1 MLSAISNAGACGA
14 CGQLQSSCH
23 SSVLTPAIL
32 MGGCGILRAGQPC
45 GDMIL
50 ILPPMLMIMRPTAED
65 LADSGTKTKV
75 ICQCSAVYHLTLTIL
90 GFCGVCGDAY
100 DMPQPRPNEMGG
112 EYGLGVIGATLAS
125 GQQLEVE
132 VELTA
137 YHQGYFQMRLCP
149 HNRRDRPVAQ
159 TCLDTHLLSRVN
171 GNHMYYPAKPEP
183 GGRYKISYQLPSDLT
198 CDLCVLQWRYVAG
211 NSWGKCDNGTEG
223 IGCGAQ
229 VDMTMFSSPIRL
241 NIICISL

>member
-1 MLSAISNAGACGA
+1 MLSAISNAAACGA
-14 CGQLQSSCH
+14 CGQLQSSCY
-23 SSVLTPAIL
+23 SSVLTSVIL
-32 MGGCGILRAGQPC
+32 MGGCAILQAGQPC

-50 ILPPMLMIMRPTAED
+50 ILPPMLMIMRPTVED

-75 ICQCSAVYHLTLTIL
+75 ICSLCTVHYVTFPMV

-159 TCLDTHLLSRVN
+159 TCLDMHLLSRVN

-229 VDMTMFSSPIRL
+229 VDMTMFSLPIRF
-241 NIICISL
+241 NNISL

>member
-1 MLSAISNAGACGA
+1 
-14 CGQLQSSCH
+14 
-23 SSVLTPAIL
+23 
-32 MGGCGILRAGQPC
+32 
-45 GDMIL
+45 
-50 ILPPMLMIMRPTAED
+50 
-65 LADSGTKTKV
+65 
-75 ICQCSAVYHLTLTIL
+75 
-90 GFCGVCGDAY
+90 
-100 DMPQPRPNEMGG
+100 MPQPRPNEMGG

-159 TCLDTHLLSRVN
+159 TCLDMHLLSRVN

-229 VDMTMFSSPIRL
+229 VYDYVFTIHEISYYFSVGRVQ
-241 NIICISL
+241 SLCRHQDNLHQWVV